1 MGVARLL
8 GIMKSYMILRYLRYM
23 SYQMGGLNGFYF
35 SVCLSL
41 ESPAVSRKQDSEDT
55 ESYNVEVKMADS
67 LHLEFKHVLAM
78 AIPIVRYH
86 FYH

>member
-1 MGVARLL
+1 MGVTLL
-8 GIMKSYMILRYLRYM
+8 FGIMKYFLKN
-23 SYQMGGLNGFYF
+23 YQLVGPYGFYF
-35 SVCLSL
+35 SFCSSL
-41 ESPAVSRKQDSEDT
+41 ESPVVSRKQDSEDA